1 MFFKVGLGYTW
12 VRFVCLSVCC
22 VCLGSFLLFVAG
34 PPFLLGFGSL
44 RSGFLFACGVFV
56 GVWLP
61 PGWASSWVPCWFL
74 PCVGVRRFF
83 LWGFPMLSFSSLPAF
98 ASVGPVSSVPAAPVR
113 APVSLSPLLRVS
125 WGGPVVLERLG
136 WEASSSSV
144 LVWVVGSSSPV
155 VCRVGSSAPVA
166 VSALVAELRRLVRS
180 GEPCRLGVRGSWGGR
195 WFCAVAPV

>member
-1 MFFKVGLGYTW
+1 M
-12 VRFVCLSVCC
+12 
-22 VCLGSFLLFVAG
+22 CLGLFLLFVVG

-98 ASVGPVSSVPAAPVR
+98 ASVGPVSVVPADPVR

>member
-1 MFFKVGLGYTW
+1 MFGFVPSFRGGSPLSFGFRFSAFWVPFCLRCLRGRLASSRLGVLVG
-12 VRFVCLSVCC
+12 SVL
-22 VCLGSFLLFVAG
+22 V
-34 PPFLLGFGSL
+34 PSL
-44 RSGFLFACGVFV
+44 RRGSAFL
-56 GVWLP
+56 
-61 PGWASSWVPCWFL
+61 
-74 PCVGVRRFF
+74 

>member
-1 MFFKVGLGYTW
+1 
-12 VRFVCLSVCC
+12 
-22 VCLGSFLLFVAG
+22 
-34 PPFLLGFGSL
+34 
-44 RSGFLFACGVFV
+44 
-56 GVWLP
+56 
-61 PGWASSWVPCWFL
+61 
-74 PCVGVRRFF
+74 
-83 LWGFPMLSFSSLPAF
+83 MLSFSSLPAF
-98 ASVGPVSSVPAAPVR
+98 ASVGPVSVVPAAPVR

-125 WGGPVVLERLG
+125 WGAPVVLARLG

-180 GEPCRLGVRGSWGGR
+180 GESCRLGVRGSWGGR